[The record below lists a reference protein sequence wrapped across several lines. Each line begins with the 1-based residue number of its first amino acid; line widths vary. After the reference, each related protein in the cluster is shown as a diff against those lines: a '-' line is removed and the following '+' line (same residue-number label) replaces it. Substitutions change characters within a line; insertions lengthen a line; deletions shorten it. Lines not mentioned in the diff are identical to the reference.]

1 MQGSTRTGWPARAG
15 SISDQNN
22 PFVPRFHLEPWALRP
37 GRAANKNN
45 KPVSRRRTKHDPF
58 KGKPHGFP
66 FCFSAVCHFGVRAPG
81 CRQGR
86 PRSRLRG
93 PWARSSLVGVIAWL
107 GIGGAV
113 ALRRISRT
121 RVRAWKKPRGRFPPY
136 GAERDPAAIGMATLT
151 SSARGATGGDGG
163 KGSRSASRRRSVGWA
178 AVQPCPPPA
187 LPAKPLFRSPTAHA
201 LE

>member
-66 FCFSAVCHFGVRAPG
+66 FCFSTVCHFGVRAPG

-93 PWARSSLVGVIAWL
+93 PWATEQSCRRHRLAREV
-107 GIGGAV
+107 GGAV
-113 ALRRISRT
+113 PLRRISRT
-121 RVRAWKKPRGRFPPY
+121 RGRAWKKPRGRFPPY
-136 GAERDPAAIGMATLT
+136 GAVRDPAAIGMATLT
-151 SSARGATGGDGG
+151 SSARGATGADGG

-178 AVQPCPPPA
+178 TVQPCPPQA
-187 LPAKPLFRSPTAHA
+187 LPAKPSPRSPT
-201 LE
+201 